1 MEHGNQLEACTELEG
16 LTFALSG
23 QGRYTKA
30 LRLHGAVEAKRDE
43 FGVTIPQVGF
53 WLDWIEEYVNG
64 ARNAVG
70 EKEAVQYELQ
80 GRVMGFEKAV
90 EYALDFEKD

>member
-1 MEHGNQLEACTELEG
+1 M
-16 LTFALSG
+16 F
-23 QGRYTKA
+23 GREKPPLA
-30 LRLHGAVEAKRDE
+30 GAD
-43 FGVTIPQVGF
+43 QGF